1 MSLGIVECSKM
12 FFRKVSEFWD
22 GKHVSDIGQKCCVG
36 KKKGLP
42 FLRMPEIINFRTFNI
57 NLNLK

>member
-1 MSLGIVECSKM
+1 MSLGIVECSKK
-12 FFRKVSEFWD
+12 FFRKVSGFYDWENVF
-22 GKHVSDIGQKCCVG
+22 DIGQKYCVG